1 MSKHFSLVTF
11 LMIMIILILLW
22 STNTMADNNSNDG
35 SLFFGNNGLLSALLD
50 RLNRRLT
57 NNYESTNNGN
67 KNKNVNNNNN
77 DDDDGEFIRTN
88 YVDSFFRRY
97 GILSVF
103 MNDNKNSKFQ
113 TIPTATTRR
122 PRNFIYRSRSNRP
135 RTSFQDPFLAEEV
148 EFVPKF
154 SNL

>member
-1 MSKHFSLVTF
+1 
-11 LMIMIILILLW
+11 
-22 STNTMADNNSNDG
+22 MADNNSNDG
-35 SLFFGNNGLLSALLD
+35 SLFFGNNGLLSALLDRLD